1 MAYGTLTVGTSAVVV
16 PSTSKVRTIYN
27 NGSVPVYLGDD
38 ASVTTST
45 GTPIQPGGNWKR
57 AAVVCYLISGTAGQ
71 NVRWVTEDS
80 E

>member
-16 PSTSKVRTIYN
+16 PSTTKVRTIYN
-27 NGSVPVYLGDD
+27 AGAVPVYLGDD
-38 ASVTTST
+38 ASVTTAT

-57 AAVVCYLISGTAGQ
+57 GPLQTYLIAGTAGQ
-71 NVRWVTEDS
+71 NVTWVTEDR